1 MRQVELVDGIL
12 SSVLGFGCAPILG
25 STGKKAA
32 RRALDLAID
41 HGITHFD
48 LARSYGYGE
57 AENFVGKVLGARR
70 KKIVLASKFGIAAN
84 WKADILRP
92 IKPIV
97 RILQSSKKKNI
108 KIKTANNN
116 NNEYS
121 TAGLFLNRVKLNTFE
136 MHKSFEKSLKAL
148 KTDYLDYFLI
158 HEPLYTIENIDELCD
173 AANRLKQEG
182 KIRAW
187 GLSFMKNQKQ
197 LHESYLHRF
206 DILQFNNSPVECDY
220 IEILK
225 ERSAKPNILFSPLKG
240 GTEILS
246 PKEKLEK
253 LLCDYQKSVILCS
266 MYSEKHLNENVQ
278 LAS

>member
-1 MRQVELVDGIL
+1 MRKVELVNGIL

-25 STGKKAA
+25 SIGRRAS

-57 AENFVGKVLGARR
+57 AENFVGNVLGAKR
-70 KKIVLASKFGIAAN
+70 KKIVLASKFGIVAN
-84 WKADILRP
+84 WKADLLKP

-97 RILQSSKKKNI
+97 RILQSSKKKNF
-108 KIKTANNN
+108 KIKTVNN

-121 TAGLFLNRVKLNTFE
+121 AAGLFLNRVKLNTFE
-136 MHKSFEKSLKAL
+136 MNKSFEKSLKAL

-187 GLSFMKNQKQ
+187 GLSFMKDQKH

-206 DILQFNNSPVECDY
+206 DILQFNNSPVEGDY
-220 IEILK
+220 IKIHK

-266 MYSEKHLNENVQ
+266 MYSEKHLSENVQ

>member
-1 MRQVELVDGIL
+1 MRKVELVDGIL

-25 STGKKAA
+25 STGKKAS

-41 HGITHFD
+41 YGITHFD
-48 LARSYGYGE
+48 LARSYGYGQ
-57 AENFVGKVLGARR
+57 AENFVGNVLRAKR
-70 KKIVLASKFGIAAN
+70 KKIVLASKFGITAN

-97 RILQSSKKKNI
+97 RILQSSKKKNL
-108 KIKTANNN
+108 KINSVNNN
-116 NNEYS
+116 NNGHS
-121 TAGLFLNRVKLNTFE
+121 AAGLFLNRVKLNTFE

-148 KTDYLDYFLI
+148 RTDYLDYFII
-158 HEPLYTIENIDELCD
+158 HEPLCTIENIDELCE
-173 AANRLKQEG
+173 AANRLKREG

-197 LHESYLHRF
+197 LHEGYLHRF
-206 DILQFNNSPVECDY
+206 DILQFNNSPVEGDY
-220 IEILK
+220 IKILQ
-225 ERSAKPNILFSPLKG
+225 ERSTESNILFSPLRG
-240 GTEILS
+240 GTEIMS

-253 LLCDYQKSVILCS
+253 LLGDYKKSVILCS
-266 MYSEKHLNENVQ
+266 MYNEKHLSENVE